1 MELVVLDTSVLIVE
15 WHPKGP
21 AAVSTVS
28 VGELYGGVAL
38 AVGDGERRVRRRRL
52 EAVLAVYAVLP
63 VDLPVARAFGD
74 LLALSRRIDGPRN
87 RADLLIA
94 AGAVASGAGLA
105 TTDKRL
111 ASFARRTGLDV
122 VTPAEG
128 SR

>member
-1 MELVVLDTSVLIVE
+1 MGLLVLDTSVLVGNWPPPDE
-15 WHPKGP
+15 

-28 VGELYGGVAL
+28 VGELYGGVSL
-38 AVGDGERRVRRRRL
+38 AAGEGERGVRRQRL
-52 EAVLAVYAVLP
+52 DAVLAAYAVLP

-94 AGAVASGAGLA
+94 ASAVSHGAGLA

-111 ASFARRTGLDV
+111 ASFARRAGLDV